1 MKEKWEI
8 VEHSW
13 SDTSIYNQDGRL
25 ICTKS
30 IDDGDTTEEN
40 QDEREEEVSR
50 DFNLIV
56 LASQMK
62 YCLDKLYN
70 QGKFHSEDFKTVADL
85 LGLENNKGITIN
97 DLYKGNK

>member
-1 MKEKWEI
+1 MQEKWEI

-30 IDDGDTTEEN
+30 IDDEETTEEN

-50 DFNLIV
+50 DFNLILCGQEALEALEMILKEYELGIV
-56 LASQMK
+56 DGIDSRKIKM
-62 YCLDKLYN
+62 
-70 QGKFHSEDFKTVADL
+70 L
-85 LGLENNKGITIN
+85 LNRAKQRV
-97 DLYKGNK
+97 